1 MRPARG
7 LRRSGR
13 AAVIVIVVLAL
24 AGGGGAL
31 WYFVLR
37 TPPPAAVVETYVEAL
52 KAGDNEAGL
61 DTGAVSDLLTAV
73 PDEPAYRELVIVN
86 DYELAGELLGVV
98 RPDSDDPEAVERY
111 LVDLL
116 VGDLD
121 SISPEGLAAAEDS
134 GIRIER
140 HAIDKDATDL
150 ELSLAAAVRHG
161 AGRIGEMIDPL
172 IAQALERD
180 FPLVL
185 LLAGQIYGPG
195 EVEMPPSSADYA
207 FGAFVRIPL
216 EGPTSDLVGLILAF
230 VGAVQ
235 LMMFGAQIYV
245 ADLVGIAM
253 VRVMGAVMVGI
264 VMAGRTGAAFAAQL
278 GTMQGNEEIDALKT
292 MGVSPMEFLVLP
304 RMLALVL
311 MMPLLC
317 VYADLMAVIGG
328 LIVGVGVLDI
338 GLVQYINQ
346 TTTAL
351 KVSYFFIGIIHATVF
366 GVLVAL
372 AGCLRG
378 IQCGRSASAVGEA
391 TTSAVVT
398 SIVAIIVAT
407 GIITVVCNV
416 LGI

>member
-1 MRPARG
+1 MPEEIISHKNKKDNSQTGEIGSDRQAKDTLRLRLKGSWKVGARFPSAETVQRQIETSGNIRRVGFASEKLTGWDSG
-7 LRRSGR
+7 LLTFLLNLHDYCLKHN
-13 AAVIVIVVLAL
+13 II
-24 AGGGGAL
+24 
-31 WYFVLR
+31 FD
-37 TPPPAAVVETYVEAL
+37 
-52 KAGDNEAGL
+52 KAGLPEGVGKL
-61 DTGAVSDLLTAV
+61 IDLATAV
-73 PDEPAYRELVIVN
+73 PERKGARKEAEHEPFFSRIGASTIDVWQSIT
-86 DYELAGELLGVV
+86 ELLAFLGEASIAFTRLLMGKANF
-98 RPDSDDPEAVERY
+98 RPN
-111 LVDLL
+111 DLL
-116 VGDLD
+116 LFIQQCGADALPIVTL
-121 SISPEGLAAAEDS
+121 ISL
-134 GIRIER
+134 
-140 HAIDKDATDL
+140 
-150 ELSLAAAVRHG
+150 
-161 AGRIGEMIDPL
+161 
-172 IAQALERD
+172 
-180 FPLVL
+180 
-185 LLAGQIYGPG
+185 
-195 EVEMPPSSADYA
+195 
-207 FGAFVRIPL
+207 
-216 EGPTSDLVGLILAF
+216 LVGLILAF

-304 RMLALVL
+304 RMLALIL

-317 VYADLMAVIGG
+317 IYADLMAIIGG
-328 LIVGVGVLDI
+328 LIVGVGALDI
-338 GLVQYINQ
+338 GLLQYINQ
-346 TTTAL
+346 TKAAL
-351 KVSYFFIGIIHATVF
+351 KLSYFFIGIIHATVF

-416 LGI
+416 IGV

>member
-1 MRPARG
+1 MTEDKISHTNKIDRPQTGEISSDRQAKDTLRLRLKGSWKLGAQFPSAETVQRQIETSGNIRRVGFDSKNLTGWDSG
-7 LRRSGR
+7 LLTFL
-13 AAVIVIVVLAL
+13 LAINDHCSKNNIIFDKEGLPEGVRKLINL
-24 AGGGGAL
+24 A
-31 WYFVLR
+31 
-37 TPPPAAVVETYVEAL
+37 
-52 KAGDNEAGL
+52 
-61 DTGAVSDLLTAV
+61 TAV
-73 PDEPAYRELVIVN
+73 PERKGARREAEREPFFARVGGSAIDLWQSIN
-86 DYELAGELLGVV
+86 ELLAFLGVASIAFIRLLMGKANF
-98 RPDSDDPEAVERY
+98 RPN
-111 LVDLL
+111 DLL
-116 VGDLD
+116 LFIQQCGADALPIVTL
-121 SISPEGLAAAEDS
+121 ISL
-134 GIRIER
+134 
-140 HAIDKDATDL
+140 
-150 ELSLAAAVRHG
+150 
-161 AGRIGEMIDPL
+161 
-172 IAQALERD
+172 
-180 FPLVL
+180 
-185 LLAGQIYGPG
+185 
-195 EVEMPPSSADYA
+195 
-207 FGAFVRIPL
+207 
-216 EGPTSDLVGLILAF
+216 LVGLILAF

-317 VYADLMAVIGG
+317 IYADLMAVIGG
-328 LIVGVGVLDI
+328 LIVGVGALDI

-346 TTTAL
+346 TKAAL
-351 KVSYFFIGIIHATVF
+351 KLSYFFIGIIHATVF

-407 GIITVVCNV
+407 GIITVVCNIIGV
-416 LGI
+416 